1 MKNKYLNFLKKDCNK
16 CIEHVSYLHQTHIKI
31 NVHTYILYI
40 LIYIVYTKI
49 FPKILKDT
57 ELNRYGDKLDE
68 IAELV

>member
-16 CIEHVSYLHQTHIKI
+16 CIEHVSYLHQTHIKCAYI
-31 NVHTYILYI
+31 HIVHTYIHS
-40 LIYIVYTKI
+40 IYKI
-49 FPKILKDT
+49 FPQILKDT